1 MIPPPIFFANNAAAI
16 LIPSEL
22 GNDDTNDDCIP
33 SAGVNASVQPNNVPV
48 DAIRKDPNNDPHCFN
63 ALPRMLVPSNNS
75 GVAKVNDTDWRNVL
89 AVEPPGG
96 NKHFHCPD
104 RVGIQ
109 LTLDRTNVNAIA
121 VTGAPSN
128 LPINVVLPKS
138 CANDAVNDKA
148 AIFPQLF
155 VLDMMDDDKREV
167 LLLLDRFHT

>member
-22 GNDDTNDDCIP
+22 GKDDINDDFIP
-33 SAGVNASVQPNNVPV
+33 SAGVNASIQPNNVPNV
-48 DAIRKDPNNDPHCFN
+48 AIRNDPSNDPHCFN
-63 ALPRMLVPSNNS
+63 ALPLMLVPSNNN
-75 GVAKVNDTDWRNVL
+75 GVANVNEVPCRNVL
-89 AVEPPGG
+89 AEEPPGG
-96 NKHFHCPD
+96 NIHFHCPD

-128 LPINVVLPKS
+128 LPINVVLPNS
-138 CANDAVNDKA
+138 CANDAVNDNA

-155 VLDMMDDDKREV
+155 VLDMMDDDARDV
-167 LLLLDRFHT
+167 LLLGRFDT

>member
-1 MIPPPIFFANNAAAI
+1 

-33 SAGVNASVQPNNVPV
+33 SIGEKAKIQLNNVPN
-48 DAIRKDPNNDPHCFN
+48 DAIRNEPNKEPHCFN
-63 ALPRMLVPSNNS
+63 ALPLILVPSNNS
-75 GVAKVNDTDWRNVL
+75 GVANVNEVPCRNVL
-89 AVEPPGG
+89 AADPPGG

-109 LTLDRTNVNAIA
+109 LTLDKQKVNAIA

-128 LPINVVLPKS
+128 LPINVVLPNS
-138 CANDAVNDKA
+138 CANDAVNDNA

-155 VLDMMDDDKREV
+155 VLDMIDDDAREV
-167 LLLLDRFHT
+167 LLLLHGRFDTCGGVDT